1 MTAYY
6 YGEVRKAEAK
16 DFPFVAVISDG
27 RGKDIAVFPSR
38 TWLEAEQRIDEA
50 FAAVEA
56 KRDGSRRAAVRH

>member
-1 MTAYY
+1 MTRRY
-6 YGEVRKAEAK
+6 YGEVRETEVE

-38 TWLEAEQRIDEA
+38 TWLEAECYINDA

-56 KRDGSRRAAVRH
+56 KLERFRRAVRH